1 MNFPKV
7 TKKSLLGITKLG
19 SGGFEST
26 GLSVIKKKTKTD
38 SLSDKEES
46 DKEGQEIFDE
56 AITKVDNK
64 VQCFFG

>member
-19 SGGFEST
+19 SGGFDST
-26 GLSVIKKKTKTD
+26 GLSVTKKTKTD

-46 DKEGQEIFDE
+46 DKEGQEIFGE